1 MHEVIDINTFLI
13 VDGHSIAHRGFHAV
27 NTRLTAP
34 DGTPTSMIVGF
45 MNMLFRAQDELQPDC
60 TIIAFDAS
68 GKQSGIHAFRYDLQ
82 EDYKAD
88 RKPLDEE
95 MRIQLP
101 ILQELL
107 QYLGC
112 RVIVREGVEADDVT
126 ASIARLAQKNGDES
140 MILTSDKDLF
150 QMLGERIYMMRPIKN
165 GISGAEI
172 YDAKKFT
179 DEFGFPPSS
188 MADYLALTGDKID
201 NIKGVKGIGEKGAAK
216 LLAQYPTIE
225 KIFSALDE
233 LPKNTRAKLE
243 AAGLE
248 NIIWTRDRL
257 IRLKDDIFSDD
268 ADFLNDCLN
277 FPPDLPKAESLAVRL
292 GLERLL
298 NRIGSTKHAIPRIL
312 NGSGNFS
319 PPPADILTDDYK
331 TALKH
336 SPEMFADSQRVWD
349 LHTAYYLLHPDDAG
363 GKFASILHYLKHS
376 QNPAQTLAE
385 LAGGLHAEILEHEG
399 LADLMNNTDIPLI
412 PVLNSME
419 DHGVRISP
427 ESFTALRGELEGKI
441 TELESRLIDETGVRI
456 NMNSPQQVAWLL
468 FERMDFTPT
477 AKTKAGS
484 PSVDAAVLGELAK
497 THGRKGDVP
506 RILLEYRELSKMLG
520 GFVVPFMRAADAE
533 NIIRTTFEP
542 AATGTGR
549 LSSRDPNMQNIPAF
563 GEWAD
568 KIKRGIV
575 PVHEGNIFVGAD
587 YSQVEL
593 RVFAHMSG
601 EERLLDAFAHNRD
614 IHTETASWV
623 FGVMPELVTPEL
635 RRTAKM
641 INFGLLYG
649 MSEFGLADRLGVSRT
664 EAKDIMHRYFSA
676 LPGLKGFLES
686 MVAEAKARGYSRT
699 LFGRIRPVAG
709 IPAKFQALDR
719 ALINTPIQGTA
730 ADIARRA
737 MIAVE
742 RALPGKMFLQVHDSI
757 VCECGEGEADEV
769 AHTLQEVM
777 KASGGEVDNLETEIK
792 RGCTLANV

>member
-1 MHEVIDINTFLI
+1 MSTK
-13 VDGHSIAHRGFHAV
+13 
-27 NTRLTAP
+27 LTAP

-60 TIIAFDAS
+60 TIITFDAS
-68 GKQSGIHAFRYDLQ
+68 GKHSGVHAFRYDLQ

-107 QYLGC
+107 QYLGY

-126 ASIARLAQKNGDES
+126 ASIARLAQAQGHEA

-150 QMLGERIYMMRPIKN
+150 QMLGNGILMMRPIKN

-172 YDAKKFT
+172 YDAKKFA
-179 DEFGFPPSS
+179 DEYGFPPSS
-188 MADYLALTGDKID
+188 MVDYLALTGDKID

-216 LLAQYPTIE
+216 LLAAYPTIE

-233 LPKNTRAKLE
+233 LPKSTRAKLE

-248 NIIWTRDRL
+248 NILWTRDNL

-277 FPPDLPKAESLAVRL
+277 FPQDLPKAESLAVCL

-298 NRIGSTKHAIPRIL
+298 NRMGSKKHAMPRIL

-319 PPPADILTDDYK
+319 APPADIITDDYK
-331 TALKH
+331 SALKRN
-336 SPEMFADSQRVWD
+336 PELFADSPRVWD
-349 LHTAYYLLHPDDAG
+349 LHTAYYLLHPDEAG
-363 GKFASILHYLKHS
+363 GKFASILDYVRNTK
-376 QNPAQTLAE
+376 NPARTLAE

-399 LADLMNNTDIPLI
+399 LADLMNNIDIPLI
-412 PVLNSME
+412 PVLNNME
-419 DHGVRISP
+419 EHGVRISP
-427 ESFTALRGELEGKI
+427 ADFAALRLELEGK
-441 TELESRLIDETGVRI
+441 TLELEARLIDSTGVRI

-468 FERMDFTPT
+468 FERLDFTPT

-484 PSVDAAVLGELAK
+484 PSVDASVLGELAK
-497 THGRKGDVP
+497 TPGRKGDVP
-506 RILLEYRELSKMLG
+506 RILLEYRELSKMLA
-520 GFVVPFMRAADAE
+520 GFVVPFMRAADE
-533 NIIRTTFEP
+533 DHIIRTTFEP

-549 LSSRDPNMQNIPAF
+549 LSSRDPNLQNIPAF

-575 PVHEGNIFVGAD
+575 PVHEGNVFVGAD

-593 RVFAHMSG
+593 RIFAHMSG
-601 EERLLDAFAHNRD
+601 EERLIDAFAHNRD

-649 MSEFGLADRLGVSRT
+649 MSEFGLADRLGVSRA

-676 LPGLKGFLES
+676 LPGLRGFLEG
-686 MVAEAKARGYSRT
+686 MVAEAKERGYSRT

-709 IPAKFQALDR
+709 IPAKYQALDR

-737 MIAVE
+737 MVSVE
-742 RALPGKMFLQVHDSI
+742 RDLPGKMFLQVHDSI
-757 VCECGEGEADEV
+757 VCECSESEADEV
-769 AHTLQEVM
+769 AATLQKIM
-777 KASGGEVDNLETEIK
+777 KSSGGEVSNLETEIK
-792 RGCTLANV
+792 RGHTLANV